1 MGNTE
6 LKYPMYSDIYG
17 ISKTTTTPTKD
28 GSTNNGTQPA
38 AKKTKTKS
46 VIHLS
51 LRDSLPAYGPI
62 ASMTF
67 SLAKNGVSPFSISIT
82 VVVPLLTNRQI
93 SFQDRPVPELVAA
106 TGSGISGGFTLFQV
120 LFHSLAL
127 FRCRLNSWNLYQRD
141 LPVIAKRKLHIIGG
155 ARGLWSLPI
164 RQPVRASGI
173 SYEKP
178 MNPFHAEM
186 DTLIM
191 STDINPSPGFSRVR
205 FTGFNFSSF
214 LLFLDLSTNVC
225 CYSRFRFLSVIF
237 FIVDFV

>member
-1 MGNTE
+1 
-6 LKYPMYSDIYG
+6 MYSDIYG

-28 GSTNNGTQPA
+28 GSTTNGTQPA

-67 SLAKNGVSPFSISIT
+67 SLAKNGVSPCSISIT
-82 VVVPLLTNRQI
+82 GYSTTLDQPSNFLSGSSCSRTCGSDRIGDQRWFHALQGTFPL
-93 SFQDRPVPELVAA
+93 SFVIQ
-106 TGSGISGGFTLFQV
+106 
-120 LFHSLAL
+120 
-127 FRCRLNSWNLYQRD
+127 CRLDSWNLYQRD

-205 FTGFNFSSF
+205 LTNFDFSSF
-214 LLFLDLSTNVC
+214 LLFLNLSTNVMLLLSFPFSR
-225 CYSRFRFLSVIF
+225 CYLFHH
-237 FIVDFV
+237 